1 MKIALVVYQFIKE
14 KGGVE
19 RYVCN
24 LAEQLVSKKY
34 EVHIFTHCLPE
45 KEDNRYIFHY
55 VPAISF
61 WSPLK
66 YWTFAFNA
74 PRAVKKTGIR
84 FDIVHGFTQTL
95 YQDIYRVGGGCHWD
109 YMLHTY
115 PSMQTVFG
123 RVLLCL
129 NPRHMSLLLLEKMIF
144 KGKRYKQV
152 TCISEM
158 CKEEL
163 VSHYKIPPEDIAIIY
178 NGVDTTLFSPD
189 NSRKYRDSIRSMY
202 GVSPDDILLVF
213 VGSGFKRKGLIHVI
227 HALAMAD
234 MPKNVKL
241 LVVGRGDEEKFR
253 AIAKGKGIYE
263 RVIFA
268 GTSKEIHKIYAA
280 GDIFVFPSEY
290 DAFGTA
296 CLEAMASGLPVI
308 VSKASGA
315 SEIIDDGKDGIV
327 IEHPIHAKE
336 IADALQMLYDKENRK
351 QMGLAARNISEKYSL
366 EVNINKTLSV
376 YRGLVCDSN
385 F

>member
-1 MKIALVVYQFIKE
+1 MKIALVVYQFVKE

-24 LAEQLVSKKY
+24 LAEQLIDKKH
-34 EVHIFTHCLPE
+34 EVHVFTHCYPE
-45 KEDNRYIFHY
+45 KEDKRFVFHH
-55 VPAISF
+55 VPAVSF

-66 YWTFAFNA
+66 YWTFAVNV
-74 PRAVKKTGIR
+74 PLVVKKTGIR

-115 PSMQTVFG
+115 PLTQTAFG
-123 RVLLCL
+123 KVLLCL

-144 KGKRYKQV
+144 NKKRYRQV

-163 VSHYKIPPEDIAIIY
+163 MSHYKIPSKDIVVIY
-178 NGVDTTLFSPD
+178 NGVNTKFFSPG
-189 NSRKYRDSIRSMY
+189 NSLKYRDSVRIMY
-202 GVSPDDILLVF
+202 DVAPDDVLLMF

-227 HALAMAD
+227 NALAMVD
-234 MPKNVKL
+234 LQKNFKL
-241 LVVGRGDEEKFR
+241 LVIGKGDERRFR
-253 AIAKGKGIYE
+253 SIAKEKGIYE

-308 VSKASGA
+308 VSKTSGA
-315 SEIIDDGKDGIV
+315 SEIIDDGVDGFI
-327 IEHPIHAKE
+327 IEHPIDAKE
-336 IADALQMLYDKENRK
+336 IANYLNTLYEKEKRK
-351 QMGLAARNISEKYSL
+351 QMGVAARNKSEKYSL
-366 EVNINKTLSV
+366 EANFNKTMSV
-376 YRGLVCDSN
+376 YNSLLRDKK
-385 F
+385 

>member
-24 LAEQLVSKKY
+24 LAEQLFHKKY
-34 EVHIFTHCLPE
+34 EVHIFTHHFPE
-45 KEDNRYIFHY
+45 KEDERFTFHY

-66 YWTFAFNA
+66 YWTFAVNA
-74 PRAVKKTGIR
+74 PKIVKKTGIP
-84 FDIVHGFTQTL
+84 FDIIHGFTQTL
-95 YQDIYRVGGGCHWD
+95 HQDIYRVGGGCHWD

-115 PSMQTVFG
+115 PLMKTAIG
-123 RVLLCL
+123 KILLCL
-129 NPRHMSLLLLEKMIF
+129 NPRHLGLLLLEKKIF
-144 KGKRYKQV
+144 KKKRYKQV

-163 VSHYKIPPEDIAIIY
+163 MAHYKIPPEDIVVIY
-178 NGVDTTLFSPD
+178 NGVDTNFFTPD
-189 NSRKYRDSIRSMY
+189 NRLKYRDTIRSLY
-202 GVSPDDILLVF
+202 GVGPNDILLVF

-227 HALAMAD
+227 NALAMMD
-234 MPKNVKL
+234 MQRNFKL
-241 LVVGRGDEEKFR
+241 LVVGKGDEKKFR
-253 AIAKGKGIYE
+253 SIAKERGIYE
-263 RVIFA
+263 RIIFA
-268 GTSKEIHKIYAA
+268 GTSKEVQKIYAS

-315 SEIIDDGKDGIV
+315 SEIIDDGKDGFV
-327 IEHPIHAKE
+327 IEHPINAKE
-336 IADALQMLYDKENRK
+336 ILNSLNALHEKEKRE
-351 QMGLAARNISEKYSL
+351 QMGIAARHKSEKYSL
-366 EVNINKTLSV
+366 DENINKTLLI
-376 YRGLVCDSN
+376 YQNLLCGKKY
-385 F
+385 

>member
-1 MKIALVVYQFIKE
+1 MQIALVVYQFIKE

-24 LAEQLVSKKY
+24 LAEQLISKNN
-34 EVHIFTHCLPE
+34 EVHIFTHCFPE
-45 KEDNRYIFHY
+45 KADKRFVFHY

-66 YWTFAFNA
+66 YWTFAVNA
-74 PRAVKKTGIR
+74 PFVVKKTGIQ

-115 PSMQTVFG
+115 PLMQTVFG
-123 RVLLCL
+123 KVLLCL
-129 NPRHMSLLLLEKMIF
+129 NPRHLSLLLLEKMIF
-144 KGKRYKQV
+144 NKKRYKQV

-163 VSHYKIPPEDIAIIY
+163 TSHYKIPPKDVIVIY
-178 NGVDTTLFSPD
+178 NGVDTKFFTPD
-189 NSRKYRDSIRSMY
+189 NRLKYKDNIRSMY
-202 GVSPDDILLVF
+202 GVSPGDVLLLF
-213 VGSGFKRKGLIHVI
+213 VGSGFKRKGLIHVLN
-227 HALAMAD
+227 ALTMID
-234 MPKNVKL
+234 LQKNFKL
-241 LVVGRGDEEKFR
+241 LVIGKGDEKRFRSTAKEK
-253 AIAKGKGIYE
+253 GVYE

-315 SEIIDDGKDGIV
+315 SEIIDDGVDGFI
-327 IEHPIHAKE
+327 IEHPIDAKE
-336 IADALQMLYDKENRK
+336 IANYLHTLYEKEKRK
-351 QMGLAARNISEKYSL
+351 QMGLAARNKSEKYSL
-366 EVNINKTLSV
+366 EANFNKTVSV
-376 YRGLVCDSN
+376 YQRFVSDAV